1 MVFLRHALSTS
12 RSPLR
17 ALLFGATVAAC
28 GHNSNSSDAAHDAA
42 PGDAA
47 LTDARQG
54 ALGPTFWAGAYLNGG
69 GFDSD
74 GIASSVQADIGHPLS
89 VLQTYRSTAAAGIA
103 KIATDLN
110 AIYALGA
117 IPHLYIEPAKDSSA
131 GWPANYTRAQY
142 ENAAVDPE
150 IEADLGKVATAVVDA
165 LATNAQRQLL
175 FSFGAEMNGG
185 WTPWGCLTPST
196 FVALHS
202 KMHTLLSAELQRRG
216 VVADRVRW
224 VYAPDSRG
232 STKRQDGRG
241 NDIPGSTCNPS
252 ASAYYPGHA
261 QSDYLGMSAYRSG
274 EQSVADAVISPAH
287 QLLDALQIPAAWRS
301 ERFIV
306 LQTGARDTSSRPAF
320 VEQLHAALAAD
331 PVFAGVIWFN
341 AAQYSLRSAAGP
353 TPGYD
358 AWRTALRNLQGRPT
372 ELFARLFWDVAPTS
386 PYYSELQR
394 LGELGIGGCAVL
406 PRQFCPETGL
416 TRAAAAVFLGKVF
429 AVSETPNAPAS
440 FADVPTTH
448 PNFAIIAALVER
460 SALSGC
466 SANMFCPQ
474 TVITRTELDTA
485 LRALGGTVA
494 AYPAPNE
501 PVNTV
506 SRGAGGAHIVHA
518 K

>member
-1 MVFLRHALSTS
+1 MAKLLHPICAA
-12 RSPLR
+12 RSLLPVA
-17 ALLFGATVAAC
+17 ALLVFAQCGANGNTVDAR
-28 GHNSNSSDAAHDAA
+28 SDAAPNDAA
-42 PGDAA
+42 VG
-47 LTDARQG
+47 DARQG

-69 GFDSD
+69 GFDSE
-74 GIASSVQADIGHPLS
+74 GIAAAVQADIGHSIP

-117 IPHLYIEPAKDSSA
+117 IPHLYIEPAKDLSA
-131 GWPANYTRAQY
+131 GWPANYTRTQY
-142 ENAAVDPE
+142 ENASVDPE
-150 IEADLGKVATAVVDA
+150 IAADLGKVATAVVDA
-165 LATNAQRQLL
+165 LVINAQRQLL

-202 KMHTLLSAELQRRG
+202 KMHMVLSVEMQQRG
-216 VVADRVRW
+216 VAAQRVRW

-252 ASAYYPGHA
+252 TSAYYPGHA

-274 EQSVADAVISPAH
+274 EQSVADAVLTPAH
-287 QLLDALQIPAAWRS
+287 QLLDALQIPEAWRR
-301 ERFIV
+301 ERFVV
-306 LQTGARDTSSRPAF
+306 LQTGARDTASRPAF
-320 VEQLHAALAAD
+320 VEQLHTALAAD

-353 TPGYD
+353 TSGYD
-358 AWRTALRNLQGRPT
+358 AWRTALHNWDGRPS

-394 LGELGIGGCAVL
+394 LGGLGISGCAAL
-406 PRQFCPETGL
+406 PRQFCPDTGL

-429 AVSETPNAPAS
+429 GIGETPNAPAP
-440 FADVPTTH
+440 FTDVPSSH
-448 PNFAIIAALVER
+448 PNFAIITALVER
-460 SALSGC
+460 GALQAC
-466 SANMFCPQ
+466 SANMFCPA